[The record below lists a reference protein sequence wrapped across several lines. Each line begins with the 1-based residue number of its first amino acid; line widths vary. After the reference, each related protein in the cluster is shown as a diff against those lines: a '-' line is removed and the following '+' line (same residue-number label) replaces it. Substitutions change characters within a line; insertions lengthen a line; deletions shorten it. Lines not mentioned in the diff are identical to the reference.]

1 MFVATGNIPGSSIH
15 YWSLV
20 TRICY
25 FSARWINKI
34 FFISNSIQRIISFFF
49 QCTKTFSILVLSQ
62 QKHPPPK
69 TFLWKT
75 IPDWLIFVLL
85 GKYLT
90 LYFIRLLLSCLI
102 KLGISL
108 KFPHVF
114 DQFLRIIF
122 THAIFVV
129 TILSNVFLQNMFAT
143 CLSSAFAIF
152 CQFFACSPC
161 LW

>member
-1 MFVATGNIPGSSIH
+1 MATENIPDSSIH
-15 YWSLV
+15 YWPLV
-20 TRICY
+20 TRICHS
-25 FSARWINKI
+25 SAWWINKI

-75 IPDWLIFVLL
+75 IPNWLIFILL

-90 LYFIRLLLSCLI
+90 FYFIRILLSCLI
-102 KLGISL
+102 KLYNSM

-122 THAIFVV
+122 TDAIFVV

-143 CLSSAFAIF
+143 RLSS
-152 CQFFACSPC
+152 CSAC